1 MQMSNNDDFARIS
14 AECQRHLK
22 AGMLDWYAFDLKSM
36 AAILGKEEKHI
47 DKLKVLMLA
56 FYIDLSGV
64 SQRPFIDRALLAS
77 ITTAAI
83 RSGLDKHQID
93 ELYMD
98 TVQADTTPNHVMTVK
113 DSLYLLE
120 LCLAGRE
127 LEAEELLA
135 GLLKT
140 QSPYVSE

>member
-1 MQMSNNDDFARIS
+1 MQTSNNDEFARLS
-14 AECQRHLK
+14 AECRRHLK

-36 AAILGKEEKHI
+36 GALLGNEGKYT

-64 SQRPFIDRALLAS
+64 SQKPFIDRALLAS
-77 ITTAAI
+77 ITRAAV
-83 RSGLDKHQID
+83 RSGLTKHQID

-98 TVQADTTPNHVMTVK
+98 TVQSDTTPSHIMTVK

-120 LCLAGRE
+120 LCLNGKE
-127 LEAEELLA
+127 TEADNRLS
-135 GLLKT
+135 GFGK
-140 QSPYVSE
+140 

>member
-1 MQMSNNDDFARIS
+1 MEMTNNDDFARVS
-14 AECQRHLK
+14 AECRRHLK

-36 AAILGKEEKHI
+36 GAILGREEKHT

-64 SQRPFIDRALLAS
+64 SKKPFIDRALLAS
-77 ITTAAI
+77 ITNAALH
-83 RSGLDKHQID
+83 SGLDKHQID

-98 TVQADTTPNHVMTVK
+98 TVRSDVTPRHIMTVK

-127 LEAEELLA
+127 IEAEELIA
-135 GLLKT
+135 GLT
-140 QSPYVSE
+140 RG

>member
-1 MQMSNNDDFARIS
+1 MEMTNNEDFARVS
-14 AECQRHLK
+14 AESRRHLK
-22 AGMLDWYAFDLKSM
+22 AGMLDWYAFDLKNM
-36 AAILGKEEKHI
+36 GAILGKEGKYT

-56 FYIDLSGV
+56 FYIDLSGA
-64 SQRPFIDRALLAS
+64 SQEPFIDRALLAS
-77 ITTAAI
+77 ITKAAV

-98 TVQADTTPNHVMTVK
+98 TVRPDTTPGHIMTVK

-127 LEAEELLA
+127 NEADDIVA
-135 GLLKT
+135 GL
-140 QSPYVSE
+140 VNR

>member
-1 MQMSNNDDFARIS
+1 MQTSNNDEFTRLS
-14 AECQRHLK
+14 AECRRHLK
-22 AGMLDWYAFDLKSM
+22 AGMLDWFAFDLKSM
-36 AAILGKEEKHI
+36 GALLGKEGKYT

-64 SQRPFIDRALLAS
+64 SQKPFIDRALLAS
-77 ITTAAI
+77 ITRAAV

-98 TVQADTTPNHVMTVK
+98 TVRADTTPSHVMTVK

-120 LCLAGRE
+120 LCLNGKE
-127 LEAEELLA
+127 VEADNLLA
-135 GLLKT
+135 GFGK
-140 QSPYVSE
+140 